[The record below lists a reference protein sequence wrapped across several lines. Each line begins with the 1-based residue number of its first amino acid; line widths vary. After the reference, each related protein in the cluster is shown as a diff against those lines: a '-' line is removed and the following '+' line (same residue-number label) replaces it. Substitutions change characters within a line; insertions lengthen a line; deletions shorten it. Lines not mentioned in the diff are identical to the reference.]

1 MKDLN
6 ISILRFSSVWER
18 GKWTV
23 AYLSLKIAW
32 LGSTL
37 EIIGNFTICRSRICC
52 LGDLGNEKNKIA
64 IAPFLVQW
72 R

>member
-6 ISILRFSSVWER
+6 TSILRFSLVWER

-23 AYLSLKIAW
+23 ARPSSKIAW
-32 LGSTL
+32 LGSNL
-37 EIIGNFTICRSRICC
+37 EIIGNFTICRFRIYY

-64 IAPFLVQW
+64 IAPFLVQ
-72 R
+72 